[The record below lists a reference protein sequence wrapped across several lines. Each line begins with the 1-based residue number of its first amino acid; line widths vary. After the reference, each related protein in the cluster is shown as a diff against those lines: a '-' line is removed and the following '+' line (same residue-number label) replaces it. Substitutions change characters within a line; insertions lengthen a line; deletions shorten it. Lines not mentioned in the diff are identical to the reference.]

1 MKAFL
6 SAVVFVLVLAVV
18 AGVVLDR
25 VLSEPA
31 DDAFAASS
39 VRVGEGGAIETRKF
53 SGE

>member
-6 SAVVFVLVLAVV
+6 SAVVFVLILAVV
-18 AGVVLDR
+18 AGFTLDG
-25 VLSEPA
+25 VFSEPA

-39 VRVGEGGAIETRKF
+39 VRVGEGGAVATRKF